1 MVAVARITDQV
12 FSQTGSGY
20 KCGQPLPTTTIAE
33 GSERCFAEKLGIARN
48 KDKVADHSIG
58 GCELESTDENNLM
71 ISASSR
77 VFVEGRMAA
86 RIGDSAPSDNTI
98 TQGSTRVFF
107 G

>member
-1 MVAVARITDQV
+1 MVAVARISDQV

-20 KCGQPLPTTTIAE
+20 RCGQPLPTTTIAE
-33 GSERCFAEKLGIARN
+33 GSGRCFAEGLGIARN
-48 KDKVADHSIG
+48 SDKVADHPKG
-58 GCELESTDENNLM
+58 GCDPDTSLM